1 MSEAFDKF
9 SEHLKTSLTRALAF
23 ALDEES
29 AFITPRHLLWAITTE
44 PGSFAETVFVHAGIQ
59 REAVMKFMGGL
70 PAVALKRHEP
80 KDISPHLSQESHRAV
95 EKALLTAS
103 MHGHQMI
110 GTEHLLYGI
119 LSLKQPEIN
128 TFLEGHKVTHA
139 FLERHLTAAF
149 QKQTPAK
156 IEAKPVEK
164 CEHCGETHEAD
175 EAEEKT
181 ALEFFCVELTAP
193 DRVKKADALVGRSI
207 EIDRLSH
214 ILCRRTKNNP
224 LLLGDPGV
232 GKTAIVEGLAKRI
245 VEETAPPALKGQKIY
260 MLDMASIVAGAMY
273 RGDFEAR
280 LLDVIDDLKEH
291 KEAILF
297 IDELHTIMGAGAGG
311 GALDA
316 SNIFKPAL
324 ARGEIRVIGATTR
337 EEYKKHIE
345 QDGALARRFASINV
359 GEPSAEET
367 LVILKGLA
375 GGYEKHHAVKYSPE
389 ALKAIIEITARY
401 FPHKKFPDKAIDLL
415 DEAGSAGKSSDT
427 KVIDELFIAKVASR
441 ISGIPVERLN
451 VHGAFELRTL
461 GERLARR
468 VVAQDDAVASVVG
481 AITRARLGFT
491 KPERPL
497 VSFLFVGP
505 SGVGKTALAKA
516 VAEEVFGDTK
526 SLIRLDMSE
535 FAEPHTVSK
544 LIGSPPGYVGYRD
557 QALLTDAVKAKPHAV
572 ILFDEIEKAHREVHH
587 LLLQILDEGTLTDA
601 TGAPV
606 NFRNTIIIMTS
617 NAGRERFERGAVGFT
632 SEKTEK
638 LDVRGILEDSFK
650 TELLNRID
658 RVCLFRPLN
667 EDHLMQIAKK
677 ELNELS
683 LRLKNHGIA
692 LTSEARALPILAKA
706 VNKKFGAR
714 DLHRVIEEQIE
725 KPLAEKVLQNIGKS
739 GEAGSGFAGKHRIYK
754 VKVSKKGGVIVL

>member
-29 AFITPRHLLWAITTE
+29 QFITPRHLLWAITTE
-44 PGSFAETVFVHAGIQ
+44 PGSFAETVFGHAGIQ
-59 REAVMKFMGGL
+59 RESVMKFMGGM
-70 PAVALKRHEP
+70 PAVALKKHEP

-128 TFLEGHKVTHA
+128 KFLEGNKVTHA

-156 IEAKPVEK
+156 VEAKPVEK
-164 CEHCGETHEAD
+164 CEHCGETHDAN

-193 DRVKKADALVGRSI
+193 DRVKKADALVGRSA

-245 VEETAPPALKGQKIY
+245 VEDTAPPALKGQKIY

-375 GGYEKHHAVKYSPE
+375 GGYEKHHAVKYSAE

-415 DEAGSAGKSSDT
+415 DEAGSAGKSSST
-427 KVIDELFIAKVASR
+427 TAIDEQFIAKVASR

-451 VHGAFELRTL
+451 VHGAFELKTL

-468 VVAQDDAVASVVG
+468 VVAQDDAVESVVG

-516 VAEEVFGDTK
+516 VAEEVFGDNK

-572 ILFDEIEKAHREVHH
+572 ILFDEIEKAHREIHH

-632 SEKTEK
+632 NEKSEK
-638 LDVRGILEDSFK
+638 LDVRNILEDSFK

-677 ELNELS
+677 ELAELGQ
-683 LRLKNHGIA
+683 RLKNHGIA

-714 DLHRVIEEQIE
+714 DLRRVIEEQIE
-725 KPLAEKVLQNIGKS
+725 RPLAEKVLENIGRKH
-739 GEAGSGFAGKHRIYK
+739 GSYK
-754 VKVSKKGGVIVL
+754 VKVSKKGSVIVL